1 MRNRSTKATL
11 ASLVLV
17 FESVVVFFATLVAFG
32 LKVYPD
38 PAVIWLVGLGISV
51 LLMIS
56 PAFMGRP
63 GSYELGWIM
72 QFVVLALGIW
82 VPLMYLLGV
91 VFLGM
96 WIWGMIAGTT
106 IDKAKAALEKQRLLG
121 EAKESE

>member
-32 LKVYPD
+32 LRVYPD
-38 PAVIWLVGLGISV
+38 PAMIWLVGLGISV

-56 PAFMGRP
+56 PAFMGKS
-63 GSYELGWIM
+63 GSYEFGWIM
-72 QFVVLALGIW
+72 QFVILSTGIW

-91 VFLGM
+91 IFLGM

-106 IDKAKAALEKQRLLG
+106 VDKAKAALELRRQQSD
-121 EAKESE
+121 AMESE

>member
-1 MRNRSTKATL
+1 
-11 ASLVLV
+11 
-17 FESVVVFFATLVAFG
+17 
-32 LKVYPD
+32 
-38 PAVIWLVGLGISV
+38 
-51 LLMIS
+51 
-56 PAFMGRP
+56 MGRP
-63 GSYELGWIM
+63 GSYEFGWIM

-121 EAKESE
+121 EAKESD